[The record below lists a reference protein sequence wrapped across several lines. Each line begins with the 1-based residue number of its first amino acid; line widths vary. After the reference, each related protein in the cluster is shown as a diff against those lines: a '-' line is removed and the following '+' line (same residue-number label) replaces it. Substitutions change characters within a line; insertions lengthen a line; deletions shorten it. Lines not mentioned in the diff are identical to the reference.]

1 MTDLFDMLTAS
12 DTANLTASANQ
23 ARYQANMSS
32 NAKKNVT
39 ANHRALIL
47 PPISSAQ
54 QQQPRR
60 TLIQWQVLLTT
71 TKGKLIWF
79 QCKQKTAP
87 DITALNQLAHDID
100 LLNFESDRSVETA
113 LAQIAYTHDIQFL
126 RGNFLDL
133 QQWPLETWQRD
144 ELMQTD
150 FTTTNIQQL
159 TEQREAIHQRL
170 NQTLSDGLQT
180 FSQTLNPTVLL
191 RITERSTIDF
201 RLYNFIVAEQPIH
214 QRNRLQALHSF
225 PFLAQN
231 ITSDVYAHIRSIID
245 SGQPLAEALAHHF
258 GVPPALIRKL
268 GSKPLPPLSGPRS
281 QPEFLFPLLAT
292 LPLEKI
298 PNSQSDWV
306 NFHSLIN
313 NLAEFIDQPINSPLG
328 KAILIECLTSA
339 SAKKIVLAPDWVSS
353 QQSAKHFLRA
363 LLAVTRFLYHA
374 SCTADDADA
383 NARSAITHIVS
394 HLGMTM
400 IIKCAKQWDLAY
412 REAQSHFAL
421 SHSQLQGKHWPTL
434 LPDPITIDGFVI
446 TPLANLESLVT
457 EGRNMNNC
465 TAAYAVECQR
475 GLCQLWSMRSEGT
488 HHRQQRV
495 TVQTYVDSIN
505 HGMQVVVRLGQV
517 EGYGNTPASSES
529 KALTNQLI
537 ELLNSDTAR
546 LKTYYQWQKSRS
558 DLSVSERLEISTTRT
573 LYRALENAIESRFDM
588 MSLWETF
595 LKLPAIRDRLKE
607 LDTLPIQ

>member
-12 DTANLTASANQ
+12 DTANLPASANQ

-60 TLIQWQVLLTT
+60 TLIQWQVLLNT

-100 LLNFESDRSVETA
+100 LLSFECDRSVETA

-126 RGNFLDL
+126 RGNFLD
-133 QQWPLETWQRD
+133 QGQWPLEAWQHD
-144 ELMQTD
+144 EITHTQ
-150 FTTTNIQQL
+150 FTSSAIQHLIQQ
-159 TEQREAIHQRL
+159 REEIHQRL
-170 NQTLSDGLQT
+170 KQSLTDGLKS
-180 FSQTLNPTVLL
+180 FSQTLNATVLQ

-201 RLYNFIVAEQPIH
+201 RLYNYIVAEQPVH

-231 ITSDVYAHIRSIID
+231 ITSDAYAHIRSIID
-245 SGQPLAEALAHHF
+245 SGQPLAEALAQYF

-306 NFHSLIN
+306 SFHSLIN

-339 SAKKIVLAPDWVSS
+339 SARKIVLAPDWVSS

-363 LLAVTRFLYHA
+363 LLAVTRFLYRA

-434 LPDPITIDGFVI
+434 LTDPIIIDGFVI
-446 TPLANLESLVT
+446 TPLATLESLVT

-465 TAAYAVECQR
+465 VATYAVECQR
-475 GLCQLWSMRSEGT
+475 GLCQLWSLRSEGT

-495 TVQTYVDSIN
+495 TVQTYVDSLN
-505 HGMQVVVRLGQV
+505 HGTQVVVRLGQV
-517 EGYGNTPASSES
+517 EGYDKTSASDES
-529 KALTNQLI
+529 KAVTNQLVN
-537 ELLNSDTAR
+537 LLNSDISR
-546 LKTYYQWQKSRS
+546 LKKYYQWQQSCS
-558 DLSVSERLEISTTRT
+558 ALSVSERLELTTTRT
-573 LYRALENAIESRFDM
+573 LFRALENTIESRFNMITIWDSVLK
-588 MSLWETF
+588 MS
-595 LKLPAIRDRLKE
+595 KVQDRLKE
-607 LDTLPIQ
+607 LDS